1 MNIPKNNV
9 IEFLET
15 KEKGK
20 QLQPA
25 TPKLESRRIKL
36 LTRNKTTHQKIPVI
50 SVKLVLQ
57 MSRNILIY
65 LYCVFNLYRE
75 GNLNRRRKLD

>member
-25 TPKLESRRIKL
+25 TPKLEARRI
-36 LTRNKTTHQKIPVI
+36 
-50 SVKLVLQ
+50 
-57 MSRNILIY
+57 
-65 LYCVFNLYRE
+65 
-75 GNLNRRRKLD
+75 